1 MLDDIFAEEIKK
13 LIVAYEERAIGRLDK
28 IIKEDKFLVVS
39 SQSLGNFYSLSY
51 DSPHILNWDLKKT
64 SKLRF
69 RNRRQSDSQCC

>member
-1 MLDDIFAEEIKK
+1 MRKVGLDLKFMLDDIFAEEIKK

-51 DSPHILNWDLKKT
+51 DSPHILY
-64 SKLRF
+64 
-69 RNRRQSDSQCC
+69 